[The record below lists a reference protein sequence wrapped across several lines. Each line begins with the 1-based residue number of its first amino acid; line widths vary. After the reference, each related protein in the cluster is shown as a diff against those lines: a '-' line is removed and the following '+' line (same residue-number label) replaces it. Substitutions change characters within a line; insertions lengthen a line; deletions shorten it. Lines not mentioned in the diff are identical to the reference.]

1 MNQTITFRVMTLEDL
16 DSVIEVEHASFT
28 LPWSRE
34 AFYNELVN
42 NQYAYY
48 LVAEDQGKIVG
59 YCGTWIIL
67 DEGHITNIAVLPEW
81 RGKKIGEELLVRMM
95 GKAQSMGVKKMTL
108 EVRVGNQTAQKLYR
122 KLGFKDGGIRKF
134 YYTDNMEDALIMW
147 VELW

>member
-16 DSVIEVEHASFT
+16 DSVMEVEHASFT

>member
-1 MNQTITFRVMTLEDL
+1 MNKTITFRKMTLEDL
-16 DSVIEVEHASFT
+16 DGVIEVEHASFT

-42 NQYAYY
+42 NQYAFY
-48 LVAEDQGKIVG
+48 LVAEDQGKVVG
-59 YCGTWIIL
+59 YCGTWFIL

-81 RGKKIGEELLVRMM
+81 RGHKIGEELMVRMM

-108 EVRVGNQTAQKLYR
+108 EVRVGNQTAQSLYR
-122 KLGFKDGGIRKF
+122 KMGFKDGGIRKF
-134 YYTDNMEDALIMW
+134 YYTDNMEDALVMW

>member
-1 MNQTITFRVMTLEDL
+1 MNQTITFRMMTLEDL

>member
-67 DEGHITNIAVLPEW
+67 DEGHITNIAVLPDW